1 MGSAPKPT
9 STTTTILPTRKPTNA
24 ITVSTPKPTT
34 APPTLKRTWGDPLV
48 GAQCDT
54 RFGEVILKRS
64 STRVSTI
71 DKCKKSCEDA
81 AGCQSVTYFKNGWCS
96 HFSTSCKKIKRNL
109 NAVAVSLVAQS
120 LNLNSN
126 SNNTMFE
133 HEIEHEIEHGIEY
146 GNERDTDLSVLQ
158 KVDDICSILMIVY
171 LFNTIMF

>member
-1 MGSAPKPT
+1 MG
-9 STTTTILPTRKPTNA
+9 
-24 ITVSTPKPTT
+24 
-34 APPTLKRTWGDPLV
+34 
-48 GAQCDT
+48 
-54 RFGEVILKRS
+54 RS

-126 SNNTMFE
+126 SNNTM
-133 HEIEHEIEHGIEY
+133 IEHGIEY

-158 KVDDICSILMIVY
+158 EVDDICSILMIVY
-171 LFNTIMF
+171 L